1 MENGMQWLKDRW
13 SERTSWNGLMLIG
26 VGVVALLFSPLM
38 KYAAWAAIAYG
49 VWAFFTKDKAE

>member
-1 MENGMQWLKDRW
+1 MQWLKDRW

-26 VGVVALLFSPLM
+26 VGIVGLLFSPLM